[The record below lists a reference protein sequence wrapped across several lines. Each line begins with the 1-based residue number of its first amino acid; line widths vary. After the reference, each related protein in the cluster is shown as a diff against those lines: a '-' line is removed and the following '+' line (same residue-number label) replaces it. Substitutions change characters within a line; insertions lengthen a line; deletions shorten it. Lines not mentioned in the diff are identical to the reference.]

1 MSIQDRSVQWRPS
14 GSAHSQ
20 PGPLSYK
27 SIIGRLLSE
36 MAVMVRATESR
47 TFDGPYRLLIVS
59 NQGGVVFSGEID
71 SNGRIRCAT
80 PTFKIRRSHFP
91 ANVVITDG
99 SNAVRTFRIDRHAM
113 RPRHA

>member
-1 MSIQDRSVQWRPS
+1 
-14 GSAHSQ
+14 
-20 PGPLSYK
+20 
-27 SIIGRLLSE
+27 
-36 MAVMVRATESR
+36 MVRATESR
-47 TFDGPYRLLIVS
+47 TFDGPYKLLILS
-59 NQGGVVFSGEID
+59 NRGGVLFSGEIG

-113 RPRHA
+113 RPRQA